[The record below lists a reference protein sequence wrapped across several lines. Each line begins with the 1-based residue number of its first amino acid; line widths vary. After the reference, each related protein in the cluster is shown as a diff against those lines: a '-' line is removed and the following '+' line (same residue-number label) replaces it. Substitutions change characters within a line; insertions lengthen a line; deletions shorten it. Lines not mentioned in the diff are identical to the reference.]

1 MNTTK
6 TMNRWMVFAAAAVMA
21 MGPAMAQEAP
31 RKDEPAPVAAEEM
44 TCPSGEAC
52 DWADAREERR
62 MRKAPRM
69 ERRDWDCEGPECE
82 GPECEGPREM
92 RGSKGPKG
100 PRMERRGMDCEGP
113 ECEGPREMRGR
124 KGPKGPRME
133 RRDWDCEGPEC
144 EGPREMRGRKGPK
157 GPRME
162 RRGIDCEC
170 QDCECG
176 PRFRRGPRHHWDDGE

>member
-62 MRKAPRM
+62 VRKAPK
-69 ERRDWDCEGPECE
+69 E
-82 GPECEGPREM
+82 
-92 RGSKGPKG
+92 

-162 RRGIDCEC
+162 RRGMDCEC